1 VSFFFKKTSNGP
13 EWKQRRKIKAK
24 IANPKPRVDAC
35 MDAEWRGYSAAA
47 LSLHGLTR
55 GAPVLKWAA
64 ERLRAD
70 KALVCFLAWSNP
82 TNLCFASPAL
92 QADAEVVA
100 AALASPFYAEPPPP
114 EPPSCVL
121 RSAAEDLRASR
132 ETVLAALARSGYE
145 FEFAGDALRA
155 DAYVA
160 AWAGAPVG
168 AAGGRELSR
177 TFMRVLKSGVS
188 VDYLDA
194 NWKSIMEDDCC
205 VATRLGDGY
214 FSRLLDQ
221 WPTLPLSMPLGMQGF
236 QNHSERDKHGV
247 CALLKQTLD
256 ARCPLCLRVAP
267 PVRDVLWPTREDWD
281 GVF

>member
-1 VSFFFKKTSNGP
+1 
-13 EWKQRRKIKAK
+13 
-24 IANPKPRVDAC
+24 
-35 MDAEWRGYSAAA
+35 
-47 LSLHGLTR
+47 
-55 GAPVLKWAA
+55 VLKWAA

-100 AALASPFYAEPPPP
+100 AALASPFYAELPPPV
-114 EPPSCVL
+114 PPSCVL
-121 RSAAEDLRASR
+121 RFAAEELRASR
-132 ETVLAALARSGYE
+132 ETVLAAVARSGYE

-155 DAYVA
+155 DAHVA

-168 AAGGRELSR
+168 AAGGRELSK

-188 VDYLDA
+188 VEYIDA
-194 NWKSIMEDDCC
+194 HWKNIMTDNCFN
-205 VATRLGDGY
+205 ATRFGDGNISGW
-214 FSRLLDQ
+214 FAQ
-221 WPTLPLSMPLGMQGF
+221 WPTIPLGNPRPSYTG
-236 QNHSERDKHGV
+236 NEGNKHSF
-247 CALLKQTLD
+247 CAMLKQLLT

>member
-1 VSFFFKKTSNGP
+1 
-13 EWKQRRKIKAK
+13 
-24 IANPKPRVDAC
+24 
-35 MDAEWRGYSAAA
+35 MDAEWRGYTAAA
-47 LSLHGLTR
+47 LNLHGLTR

-70 KALVCFLAWSNP
+70 KALVQFLVWSNP

-92 QADAEVVA
+92 QTDAEVVA

-114 EPPSCVL
+114 VPASCVL
-121 RSAAEDLRASR
+121 RFAAEELRASR

-168 AAGGRELSR
+168 AAGARELSK
-177 TFMRVLKSGVS
+177 TFMGLLKSGVS

-194 NWKSIMEDDCC
+194 NWKSIMEDDCFN
-205 VATRLGDGY
+205 ATRFGDGNLKHI
-214 FSRLLDQ
+214 FAQ
-221 WPTLPLSMPLGMQGF
+221 WSKLPQGVRQSF
-236 QNHSERDKHGV
+236 YTGNEGTKHSW